1 MPHEG
6 QWPGV
11 AYTKLMDAL
20 PTLTTE
26 MVIIMVIVVF
36 AVLLFATEML
46 RVDVAA
52 ILIMT
57 LLGLLIFVPDLEELL
72 TPDVVFSGFSSNAV
86 VSIIGVMIL
95 GGGLDKTG
103 VMESVA
109 WAILRYGGK
118 TEKQIVSLISGTVA
132 VVSSF
137 MQNIGAAALYLPVVS
152 RISSRT
158 RLPMSRLVMPMG
170 FCAILGGT
178 MTMVASSPLIMLND
192 LIGNANRS
200 LGADQAM
207 QPFGLFSVTPVG
219 VALVASGLIF
229 FLLFGKSVLPVGTS
243 ESMTRGS
250 GTVRYMRRLH
260 GVHAAVREVEVPEDS
275 ILVGMDIAN
284 VQLEYDIRIV
294 ASRYA
299 GKVLVSPPVEAP
311 IAAPATLAIIA
322 QPDKL
327 KQLVAAAGL
336 TLRPKLVEFRHL
348 LARSIAGVA
357 EVLVP
362 PDSHLIG
369 QSAKELHFRMTYG
382 LSLLSIV
389 RVGQAITNKI
399 ATVPIESGDMLICH
413 TRWEYLTRLEKDRDF
428 VIVTTDYPRERREP
442 YKLALALTFFALAI
456 GMIIFTNIILPVALM
471 TGAIGMIVFGVL
483 TMDEAYKAVSWKT
496 VFLLAGL
503 LPLGI
508 AIESSG
514 TADYVVKHLL
524 AHIGDVSPWILQAMV
539 ALLASGFSLVMS
551 NVGATVLL
559 VPFAINLALAIGA
572 DPAMFALTVAIST
585 SNSFLI
591 PTHQVNALIMGPGDY
606 RVSDFLRAGSVMTV
620 LFLVV
625 SLLMLNLVF

>member
-1 MPHEG
+1 
-6 QWPGV
+6 
-11 AYTKLMDAL
+11 MDAL
-20 PTLTTE
+20 PILTTE
-26 MVIIMVIVVF
+26 MVIVMLIVAF
-36 AVLLFATEML
+36 AVIIFATELL

-52 ILIMT
+52 MLVMT
-57 LLGLLIFVPDLEELL
+57 LLGLLIFVPGLKNLV

-86 VSIIGVMIL
+86 ISIIGVMIL

-103 VMESVA
+103 AMERIA

-118 TEKQIVSLISGTVA
+118 AEIQIVSLISGSVA
-132 VVSSF
+132 LISSF
-137 MQNIGAAALYLPVVS
+137 MQNVGAAALYLPVVS

-158 RLPMSRLVMPMG
+158 KLPMSRLVMPMG

-178 MTMVASSPLIMLND
+178 LTMVASSPLIMLND
-192 LIGNANRS
+192 LIGNAN
-200 LGADQAM
+200 LGLDADQAM
-207 QPFGLFSVTPVG
+207 QPFSLFSVTPVG
-219 VALVASGLIF
+219 VALVTSGLIF
-229 FLLFGKSVLPVGTS
+229 FVIFGRYVLPQGSST
-243 ESMTRGS
+243 SMTRGS

-275 ILVGMDIAN
+275 ILVGMDIAS
-284 VQLEYDIRIV
+284 VQQDFDIRIV

-327 KQLVAAAGL
+327 KELVRAAGL
-336 TLRPKLVEFRHL
+336 TLRPKLREFRHL

-369 QSAKELHFRMTYG
+369 QSAKEMHFRMTYG
-382 LSLLSIV
+382 LSLLSII
-389 RVGQAITNKI
+389 RAGQAITSKV
-399 ATVPIESGDMLICH
+399 ATVPFAAGDMLICH
-413 TRWEYLTRLEKDRDF
+413 TRWENLTRLEKDRDF
-428 VIVTTDYPRERREP
+428 VIVTTDYPREP
-442 YKLALALTFFALAI
+442 QQPFKLALALGFFALAI
-456 GMIIFTNIILPVALM
+456 GLIIFTDIMLPVALM
-471 TGAIGMIVFGVL
+471 TGAVSMIISGVL

-508 AIESSG
+508 AVESSG
-514 TADYVVKHLL
+514 TADYVVRHLL
-524 AHIGDVSPWILQAMV
+524 ARIGDVSPWILQVMV
-539 ALLASGFSLVMS
+539 ALLASGFSLVIS

-559 VPFAINLALAIGA
+559 VPFAINLALVIGA

-591 PTHQVNALIMGPGDY
+591 PTHQVNAMIMGPGDY
-606 RVSDFLRAGSVMTV
+606 RVADFLRAGSIMTV